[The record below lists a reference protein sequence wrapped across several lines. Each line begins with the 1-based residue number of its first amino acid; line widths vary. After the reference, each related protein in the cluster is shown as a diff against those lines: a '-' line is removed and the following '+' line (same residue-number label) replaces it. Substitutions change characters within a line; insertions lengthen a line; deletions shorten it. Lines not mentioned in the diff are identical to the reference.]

1 MKTFRRLQKIAFTIG
16 IIYGLWLGSNVNA
29 TDKDATSAFVIV
41 TLSLVIIISMFIPE
55 KEPDSNG

>member
-1 MKTFRRLQKIAFTIG
+1 MKTFRKLQKIAFTIG
-16 IIYGLWLGSNVNA
+16 IIYGLWLGININA

-41 TLSLVIIISMFIPE
+41 ALSLVIIIPMFIPE